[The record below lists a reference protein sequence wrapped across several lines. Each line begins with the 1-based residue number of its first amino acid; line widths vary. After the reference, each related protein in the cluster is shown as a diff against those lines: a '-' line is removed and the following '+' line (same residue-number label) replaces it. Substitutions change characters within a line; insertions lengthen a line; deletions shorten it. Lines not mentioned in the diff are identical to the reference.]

1 MKQVIFLLLLFF
13 HASQIYAQVAFPL
26 QVSANSRYLEDQNH
40 VPFLYQADTG
50 WTLYFELTKDEVK
63 EYIQARKSQ
72 GFNTIQTMLM
82 LPDRKNRD
90 GIAPFRDNDDFSTIN
105 QSYFDFVEWV
115 LSYAEKEN
123 MLIGIVPMWVSCCRD
138 AWGGENRAMQNNG
151 AEKVAQFGKYIGEKY
166 AHHQNIIWI
175 LGGDNDP
182 LMNRSEIDALA
193 KAIKKEAPHQ
203 LHTYHAA
210 STHSSLDVWE
220 NASWLD
226 FSMVYTY
233 FRGFNKAWIKTQPE
247 VYEVS
252 EKEYQRNKMPFILG
266 ESTYEGEHG
275 DWGSALQARRQA
287 WWCLLS
293 GGCGHAYGSPLWA
306 FPKNW
311 REMLAYPGANSLK
324 HLYSFFTAL
333 DWTQLIPDFEQKLI
347 VNGYGTYEVNDWVT
361 TAISRNKKLSI
372 SYLPS
377 QRDITADLNA
387 LSGKKFKASW
397 FNPTTGE
404 YTIVEKIFK
413 AGQII
418 ELTPPAPNDWV
429 LYIQAKR

>member
-1 MKQVIFLLLLFF
+1 MKRILFLFPFLFF
-13 HASQIYAQVAFPL
+13 IVRIHAQVAFPL
-26 QVSANSRYLEDQNH
+26 QVSANNRYLKDQNH

-50 WTLYFELTKDEVK
+50 WMLYFALTKEEIE
-63 EYIQARKSQ
+63 EYIRARKNQ
-72 GFNTIQTMLM
+72 GFNTIQTTLM

-90 GIAPFRDNDDFSTIN
+90 GIAPFRNNDDFSTIN
-105 QSYFDFVEWV
+105 EAYFDFVEWA
-115 LSYAEKEN
+115 LGYAEKEN

-138 AWGGENRAMQNNG
+138 AWGGENRPMQNNG
-151 AEKVAQFGKYIGEKY
+151 AAKVAQFGEYIGKKY
-166 AHHQNIIWI
+166 AHHQNIVWI

-182 LMNRSEIDALA
+182 MVNRDELDALA
-193 KAIKKEAPHQ
+193 EAIKKEAPHQ
-203 LHTYHAA
+203 LQTYHAS

-220 NASWLD
+220 NSPWLD

-233 FRGFNKAWIKTQPE
+233 FRGFDKSWTKVQPE

-252 EKEYQRNKMPFILG
+252 EKEYRRNKMPFILG

-275 DWGSALQARRQA
+275 DWGSALQARKQA

-306 FPKNW
+306 FRENW
-311 REMLAYPGANSLK
+311 REMLAYRGANSLK

-333 DWTQLIPDFEQKLI
+333 DWTQLEPDFDRKLI
-347 VNGYGTYEVNDWVT
+347 VSGSGTFGANDWVT
-361 TAISRNKKLSI
+361 TAIARDKKMSI

-377 QRDITADLNA
+377 KRDIAADLSA
-387 LSGKKFKASW
+387 LSGKKFKATW
-397 FNPTTGE
+397 FNPASGE
-404 YTIVEKIFK
+404 YTIARKKLK

-418 ELTPPAPNDWV
+418 ELTSPDPNDWV
-429 LYIQAKR
+429 LFIQAEK